1 MLGSSEFWTGAVV
14 GVVGVWAWHRWVKP
28 MATTKSGG

>member
-14 GVVGVWAWHRWVKP
+14 GVVGVWAWHRWVRP
-28 MATTKSGG
+28 MSTKETA